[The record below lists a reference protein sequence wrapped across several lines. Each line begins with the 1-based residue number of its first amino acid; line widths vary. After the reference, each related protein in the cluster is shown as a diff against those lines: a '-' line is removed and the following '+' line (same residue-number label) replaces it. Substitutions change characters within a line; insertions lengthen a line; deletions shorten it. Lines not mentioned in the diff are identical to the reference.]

1 MGEFQSKSH
10 ADQKKPQRL
19 VSHLSKISWLS
30 PRLLGKYSVDW
41 YDKSWTFWKVCVSRY
56 IWHKTITAFHKKN
69 IIPTVKDGGGSVMV
83 WGCFAASGP
92 GWLAIIDGIMN
103 SALNQ
108 KILKEKVQPSVCDLK
123 LKRTWVMQQGKH
135 SSHLW
140 MAQEKLN

>member
-10 ADQKKPQRL
+10 ADQKKTQRL
-19 VSHLSKISWLS
+19 VSHLPKLSWLS
-30 PRLLGKYSVDW
+30 PRLLGKYSGLIRQ
-41 YDKSWTFWKVCVSRY
+41 KVELFERCVSRY
-56 IWHKTITAFHKKN
+56 IWHKTITAFHKNN

>member
-1 MGEFQSKSH
+1 MLTKKNLKGLSH
-10 ADQKKPQRL
+10 ICQNYLDYPQDFWANIL
-19 VSHLSKISWLS
+19 
-30 PRLLGKYSVDW
+30 DW

-69 IIPTVKDGGGSVMV
+69 SLPTVKDGGGRVMV
-83 WGCFAASGP
+83 WGWFAASGP
-92 GWLAIIDGIMN
+92 GLLAIIDGIMN